1 LRDSLV
7 NHGSPMERG
16 LTTRSDSKVVFTSG
30 DDSFTVRDLIDF
42 AAFRG
47 ELEPIWQELLRL
59 LAAEAKAD
67 ESDLEMDDSAIDSA
81 AEAFRYEHDLIT
93 AEETERWLEERG
105 LTLNDFSDYFV
116 RHYWGNTIDDAEPEQ
131 IGYASAP
138 DELRELLIAELN
150 LSGEMDRLAK
160 RLCWRVA
167 GNREAGNSGLDPQ
180 LIAAEEK
187 RFLERNGFDEGQ
199 LAEWLKT
206 NGRDQV
212 WFAEVLAMEARYR
225 QKCEALLNKQAREH
239 EVAAMRLPLTRFELE
254 TMEVDSLDAARE
266 ALLCVRDDGMSMTEV
281 AEEGRYPYRHTEI
294 LLEDLPEDLQ
304 QKFLSV
310 SAGDILDPIARG
322 DGFYICRVIEKAE
335 PNTND
340 EAVRDRAE
348 KRILDRHF
356 SELTAKH
363 IQWRMLSETAS

>member
-1 LRDSLV
+1 
-7 NHGSPMERG
+7 MESGQIRP
-16 LTTRSDSKVVFTSG
+16 SDSEVVFRSG
-30 DDSFTVRDLIDF
+30 GETFTVRDLIDS

-59 LAAEAKAD
+59 VAAEAKAD
-67 ESDLEMDDSAIDSA
+67 ESGREFDDSAIDAA

-105 LTLNDFSDYFV
+105 LTLDDFTDYFV
-116 RHYWGNTIDDAEPEQ
+116 RHYWGDTIDDAEPEQ
-131 IGYASAP
+131 VEYASAP
-138 DELRELLIAELN
+138 NELRELLIAELN

-160 RLCWRVA
+160 RLSWRVA
-167 GNREAGNSGLDPQ
+167 GSREARNNGLAPDF
-180 LIAAEEK
+180 IATEEK
-187 RFLERNGFDEGQ
+187 QFFERSGVDERQ
-199 LAEWLKT
+199 LPDWLKAT
-206 NGRDQV
+206 GRDQT
-212 WFAEVLAMEARYR
+212 WFAKSVTMEVLHR

-254 TMEVDSLDAARE
+254 TMELDSLDAARE
-266 ALLCVRDDGMSMTEV
+266 ALLCVRDDGMSMAEV
-281 AEEGRYPYRHTEI
+281 AEEGRYPYRHAEV

-310 SAGDILDPIARG
+310 SAGEILDPIARG
-322 DGFYICRVIEKAE
+322 DGFHICRVIEKAE
-335 PNTND
+335 PKADD

-348 KRILDRHF
+348 RRILERHF
-356 SELTAKH
+356 SELTVKH